1 MGLCVQMHI
10 VLMMEVSIMDFAMI
24 LIVMMNNVPI
34 QTAKMVKTVVT
45 FTARTKAIALILQ
58 MIALIQCVQKSTVL
72 ISPKRLIMHVAIQI
86 HVTTWFS
93 VQTIDAVIVIAK
105 MKPLVLI
112 ISHHM
117 DIARIITV

>member
-1 MGLCVQMHI
+1 MHI